1 MTGIERFTNAE
12 FDIETIQDGD
22 SFRVLAPG
30 LARGLG
36 YRDASRMTESLPE
49 NEKGYTT
56 AWTLGGEQQVLAVTE
71 PGFYRLLGQRQASRI
86 KNPESRAQV
95 QRFQYWVFHDVLP
108 SLRQHG
114 RYELPGSDEPVP
126 ATLTWDHAAAIGRA
140 RHGLAMSRD
149 TWRRMLRS
157 GGVLRLNGAP
167 RTAYEDLFWPTE
179 TRWEIHAHALPYLV
193 EHALRTWRRIE
204 AAQRNVQMLMELG
217 RIGHEVEGADT
228 PDGFPF

>member
-1 MTGIERFTNAE
+1 LSQIERFVSGE
-12 FDIETIQDGD
+12 FDIETIQAGD

-36 YRDASRMTESLPE
+36 YGDARDMVRSLPDE
-49 NEKGYTT
+49 EKGS
-56 AWTLGGEQQVLAVTE
+56 APVPTLGGEQHVWFVTE
-71 PGFYRLLGQRQASRI
+71 PGFYRVLGQRQTSRI
-86 KNPESRAQV
+86 RNTEARAQV
-95 QRFQYWVFHDVLP
+95 QRFQRWVFHEVLP

-114 RYELPGSDEPVP
+114 RYELPGTSEPVP

-149 TWRRMLRS
+149 TWRRMLCS

-228 PDGFPF
+228 PGDFPF